1 MNSEKKNAVEIKVAA
16 GAGLRLPM
24 LELQKVYEKL
34 HPQYLINYTFAGAG
48 ELRRQIQE
56 RSNHD
61 LIILPEA
68 GGHLDTLAEND
79 FLVSNSRRRLFQDHL
94 ILILNPDLNDG
105 SRTGL
110 EWLIAPEVQTVAIGK
125 PGMAPLGDY
134 TVESLQRL
142 GLWDKIVG
150 KIMYDEINGHVP
162 AYVEENQ
169 AQAGIAFGS
178 CAAAHPK
185 VPVVADLPQSS
196 YQEVYFDIA
205 LLGQGAN
212 PVGGEHLWRFLQSGE
227 AKEVFTACG
236 LTWSLS

>member
-1 MNSEKKNAVEIKVAA
+1 MNSEMKKTEEIKVAS
-16 GAGLRLPM
+16 GAGLRHTM

-34 HPQYLINYTFAGAG
+34 HPQHLINYTFAGAG
-48 ELRRQIQE
+48 ELRRQIQQGAV
-56 RSNHD
+56 HD

-68 GGHLDTLAEND
+68 GGHLDTLTETG
-79 FLVSNSRRRLFQDHL
+79 FLRSNSRLRIFQDRLVLL
-94 ILILNPDLNDG
+94 INSELKNE
-105 SRTGL
+105 SRAGL
-110 EWLIAPEVQTVAIGK
+110 EWLTAPEIQTVAVGK

-142 GLWDKIVG
+142 GLWNKIAG

-185 VPVVADLPQSS
+185 VPVVADFPQSS
-196 YQEVYFDIA
+196 YHEVYFDIA
-205 LLGQGAN
+205 LLNQGAN
-212 PVGGEHLWRFLQSGE
+212 PVGGEHLWLFLQSGD

-236 LTWSLS
+236 LTWRLQ